1 MTKLQTISD
10 KNTKSFKIKKLLVKK
25 LNKEQFKK
33 DNLIIVI
40 GGDGFMLQTLKK
52 NKNSKKLFY
61 GINSGNYGFLMNK
74 FSSKNI
80 IKNLS
85 KANMVS
91 IYPLEM
97 IVKNKSNQARKSL
110 AINEVSILRQ
120 SRQAA
125 SLSIKQGSR
134 QIIKKLVSDGVLV
147 STPAGSTAYNLSV
160 HGPIL
165 SLHSKKLSISP
176 ISAFRPRRWKG
187 KIVNDKSKIIITNL
201 DPSKRPISAVADN
214 LEVRNAKSITV
225 KTNNKIK
232 EFIFQISNTEKIY
245 LSKNSEDLK
254 FNEKILSV
262 KLDKKIIY
270 KENIILQSLYK
281 AATDQNIPPNT
292 IIEFARIYG
301 FQVDFQRDIRKEDK
315 FQIMYEVFIDEN
327 KKIIETGEI
336 LFANLKL
343 SGQDNSLYYFDKENL
358 EGHYDKNGKSVQKA
372 LMKSPING
380 ARLSSSFGMRKHPID
395 GYNKM
400 HRGTDFAAPKGTP
413 IMASG
418 NGIVKKAGWCGGGG
432 NCVKIRHN
440 STYETVYAHMSK
452 FARGIKNGVRVKQGQ
467 TIGYVGSTGKS
478 TGPHLH
484 YEVIVNGKKV
494 NSQKLKLPSGKVLK
508 GKNREYFETAKIKLD
523 VLKSEKIIGLN

>member
-1 MTKLQTISD
+1 MLK
-10 KNTKSFKIKKLLVKK
+10 KIKSSLLNN
-25 LNKEQFKK
+25 LNIFGLIL
-33 DNLIIVI
+33 LIILTVI
-40 GGDGFMLQTLKK
+40 IAAYSNQKE
-52 NKNSKKLFY
+52 
-61 GINSGNYGFLMNK
+61 
-74 FSSKNI
+74 
-80 IKNLS
+80 NLS
-85 KANMVS
+85 KNQNNNFIDNIYFKKTLNEIVNNLEPRYKKYNHKIKSGETFDKILGEYS
-91 IYPLEM
+91 IEREE
-97 IVKNKSNQARKSL
+97 II
-110 AINEVSILRQ
+110 AIKE
-120 SRQAA
+120 
-125 SLSIKQGSR
+125 SLSKKFNINKLNTNQKIE
-134 QIIKKLVSDGVLV
+134 II
-147 STPAGSTAYNLSV
+147 
-160 HGPIL
+160 
-165 SLHSKKLSISP
+165 
-176 ISAFRPRRWKG
+176 
-187 KIVNDKSKIIITNL
+187 L
-201 DPSKRPISAVADN
+201 D
-214 LEVRNAKSITV
+214 

-327 KKIIETGEI
+327 DKVVETGEI

-343 SGQDNSLYYFDKENL
+343 SGQDNSLYYFDKENV

-372 LMKSPING
+372 LMKTPING

-395 GYNKM
+395 GFNKM

-418 NGIVKKAGWCGGGG
+418 NGIIKKAGWCGGGG
-432 NCVKIRHN
+432 NCVKIKHN

-452 FARGIKNGVRVKQGQ
+452 FARGIKKGVRVKQGQ

-508 GKNREYFETAKIKLD
+508 GKNREIFETNKIKLN

>member
-1 MTKLQTISD
+1 MLK
-10 KNTKSFKIKKLLVKK
+10 KIKSSLLNN
-25 LNKEQFKK
+25 LNIFGLIL
-33 DNLIIVI
+33 LIIFTIIVA
-40 GGDGFMLQTLKK
+40 TL
-52 NKNSKKLFY
+52 
-61 GINSGNYGFLMNK
+61 
-74 FSSKNI
+74 
-80 IKNLS
+80 
-85 KANMVS
+85 
-91 IYPLEM
+91 
-97 IVKNKSNQARKSL
+97 SNHQ
-110 AINEVSILRQ
+110 
-120 SRQAA
+120 
-125 SLSIKQGSR
+125 
-134 QIIKKLVSDGVLV
+134 
-147 STPAGSTAYNLSV
+147 
-160 HGPIL
+160 
-165 SLHSKKLSISP
+165 KKLSKNQHNNI
-176 ISAFRPRRWKG
+176 IDNIYFK
-187 KIVNDKSKIIITNL
+187 KTLNEIVN
-201 DPSKRPISAVADN
+201 N
-214 LEVRNAKSITV
+214 LEPRYKKYNHKIKSGETFDKILNSYSINKDEINAIKESLSKKVNINKLNTNQKIQIILD

-232 EFIFQISNTEKIY
+232 EFVFQISNTEKIY
-245 LSKNSEDLK
+245 LSKNSEDLE
-254 FNEKILSV
+254 FDEKILSI

-508 GKNREYFETAKIKLD
+508 GKDREYFETAKIKLD